1 VFYVLHFIL
10 KMPKASVSL
19 SQFTKKNIQ
28 PTNCPKKQKLT
39 IFNKVSRKRKS
50 LTAAQK
56 KEICVKKI
64 LYFS

>member
-1 VFYVLHFIL
+1 ML

-28 PTNCPKKQKLT
+28 PTNCPKKKQLA
-39 IFNKVSRKRKS
+39 ILYKVPRKRKS

-56 KEICVKKI
+56 KEIYVKKI
-64 LYFS
+64 LHLS